1 MDDVGPS
8 WISLVGGVT
17 YVYGPGGGEE
27 AGSRLPA
34 LFLLPCYLAAVG
46 WASNRCKFG
55 YLLLSAPF
63 PVALYAALE
72 NR

>member
-1 MDDVGPS
+1 MGPS

-17 YVYGPGGGEE
+17 CVYRPGCGDE
-27 AGSRLPA
+27 AENRLPV
-34 LFLLPCYLAAVG
+34 LLLLPYYLAAVG
-46 WASNRCKFG
+46 WALKRSKFG
-55 YLLLSAPF
+55 CLLLSAPF

>member
-1 MDDVGPS
+1 MFT
-8 WISLVGGVT
+8 SLVSWLLAAFV
-17 YVYGPGGGEE
+17 PGLLM
-27 AGSRLPA
+27 LP
-34 LFLLPCYLAAVG
+34 LYMAAVG
-46 WASNRCKFG
+46 WALKRRKFR